1 MHGEDPRDHLFQRN
15 ASYPFPLLERGE
27 GIYVY
32 DTAGKRYI
40 DGAAGAGNVTLGHGR
55 DRIAQV
61 MAEQAAS
68 LAYCF
73 SSHFG
78 TQSALDLADRI
89 AALAPGSL
97 NHLYFVSGGSEGV
110 ETAFKMARLYHV
122 HRGKTQ
128 KQLIISRWRGYHG
141 ATLGAMSAT
150 GTLLRNPFRPW
161 LADFPHIAPCYPYRC
176 GFAGCEGRCNLSCAR
191 ELEEAILQAG
201 ADNVEAFIA
210 EPVVMAGIAAGVP
223 PPDYF
228 PLIREICDRHD
239 VLFIVDE
246 VITGFGRSGKPFAIE
261 HWDVVPDM
269 IVFGKGVSSGYI
281 PLGGV
286 ILQDRIRQVLDASG
300 QSFPHVYTY
309 VNNPVAMKVGL
320 TVLDILEEEQ
330 ILAHVTEVGDYLQRK
345 ARELER
351 HAIVG
356 EVRGMGLML
365 GVELVQ
371 NQGSGEPFPVACGV
385 HRKLNRIL
393 MEMGLSV
400 AVTGGS
406 ADWTNGDDLRFY
418 PPLIITREQIDAT
431 LEILHG
437 GLKELRSELG

>member
-1 MHGEDPRDHLFQRN
+1 MNSENFPDHLFQRD
-15 ASYPFPLLERGE
+15 ASYHFPLLERGE

-32 DTAGKRYI
+32 DGAGKRYI

-61 MAEQAAS
+61 MAEQARS

-73 SSHFG
+73 SSHFS

-89 AALAPGSL
+89 ADLAPGSL

-110 ETAFKMARLYHV
+110 ETALKMARLYHLY
-122 HRGKTQ
+122 RGKPQ
-128 KQLIISRWRGYHG
+128 KHLIISRWRGYHG
-141 ATLGAMSAT
+141 ATLGALAAT
-150 GTLLRNPFRPW
+150 GTLLRNQFRPW
-161 LADFPHIAPCYPYRC
+161 LPDFPHIAPCYPYRC
-176 GFAGCEGRCNLSCAR
+176 GFTGCEGRCNLSCAR
-191 ELEEAILQAG
+191 QLEEAIIQAG
-201 ADNVEAFIA
+201 ADNVAAFIA

-239 VLFIVDE
+239 ILFIADE
-246 VITGFGRSGKPFAIE
+246 VITGFGRSGKLFAIQ

-286 ILQDRIRQVLDASG
+286 ILQDRIRQVLDSSG

-330 ILAHVTEVGDYLQRK
+330 ILAHVTEVSGYLHRK

-351 HAIVG
+351 HPIVG

-371 NQGSGEPFPVACGV
+371 DRETGKPFPASLRV
-385 HRKLNRIL
+385 HQKLNRIL
-393 MEMGLSV
+393 MERGLSL
-400 AVTGGS
+400 AVIGGS
-406 ADWTNGDDLRFY
+406 ADWVNGDDFRFY
-418 PPLIITREQIDAT
+418 PPLIITRDQVDETIK
-431 LEILHG
+431 ILDG
-437 GLKELRSELG
+437 GLQQLQSELE